1 MRTLVGQLSSWV
13 GGGGADQH
21 KKSSNNSHKRLSQNQ
36 PANYCHRMWQNKVLI
51 IRTAHMLI
59 RPWSTYPSTSVVQ
72 GSDSVRTAAANTGFF
87 LSTWLD
93 ISLRPKYTTKLCSI
107 RLNYVVYSY
116 TLFFLIHLIPQ
127 VVAECLLYADKSNTS
142 AKSHS
147 IPANN
152 NKLIK
157 ITTTISSTK

>member
-107 RLNYVVYSY
+107 VPY

-127 VVAECLLYADKSNTS
+127 VVTECLLYADKSNPS
-142 AKSHS
+142 AKSLS
-147 IPANN
+147 ISANN

-157 ITTTISSTK
+157 ITTTISTTK